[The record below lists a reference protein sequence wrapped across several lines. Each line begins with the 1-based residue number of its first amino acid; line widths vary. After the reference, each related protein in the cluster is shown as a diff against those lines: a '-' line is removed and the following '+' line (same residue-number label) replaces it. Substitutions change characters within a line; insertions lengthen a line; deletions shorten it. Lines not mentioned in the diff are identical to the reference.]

1 MERVRSDSATNKALL
16 DDDLSQ
22 HYTDYLSMPL
32 EGSAVE
38 VEDASSNPPPLPPR
52 PSQKRQKIEATQENK
67 EVCETAPLESLPST
81 MPVADRMQT
90 PPFTAPAHTVSPL
103 SASCTFENSAPTIPE
118 RIDDQP
124 PTPTSVKNL
133 KRSADT
139 AFDNEVEEVIEQE
152 AVQSAIEVAVPA
164 SPTSDAPLPGEA
176 VVPTVEQP
184 IPQNQRPI
192 AQPKSILRR
201 ALNAAKV
208 VVPATTLGVAFTITA
223 LTTLPESFFTTA

>member
-1 MERVRSDSATNKALL
+1 MKVENMLKIKEEFDYKSLSRKLEIQVDKLIAENER
-16 DDDLSQ
+16 Q
-22 HYTDYLSMPL
+22 
-32 EGSAVE
+32 
-38 VEDASSNPPPLPPR
+38 
-52 PSQKRQKIEATQENK
+52 QK
-67 EVCETAPLESLPST
+67 
-81 MPVADRMQT
+81 
-90 PPFTAPAHTVSPL
+90 
-103 SASCTFENSAPTIPE
+103 
-118 RIDDQP
+118 
-124 PTPTSVKNL
+124 
-133 KRSADT
+133 

-201 ALNAAKV
+201 AFNAAKV